1 MRRLVLS
8 AGLLVGLLMGC
19 VQEDAS
25 RGPTLFEK
33 KSSDSTGIAFA
44 NRLAESPDLNIVN
57 YLYYYNGG
65 GIAAGDL
72 TGNGRPDLY
81 FTANEKD
88 NALYLNEGD
97 FQFREA
103 TETAGVAGTADWTTG
118 VTMADV
124 NGDGRLDLYVSV
136 VDGVEGLEGTN
147 QLYINQ
153 GLNEYGIPTFE
164 EKAAEY
170 GLDTKGYGTQAA
182 FFDYDG
188 DGDLD
193 VFLLNHSVHGEQT
206 YGRPELREGRHPRA
220 GDRLLENRDG
230 TFVDVSEEAGIYGG
244 RIGYG
249 LGVSV
254 TDVNTDGCPDLYV
267 ANDFHED
274 DYLYVNDCDGTFT
287 ERLHEATGHTSLSSM
302 GTDAAD
308 INNDGR
314 PDLAV
319 LDMLPDDESIRKTS
333 VGPQSREV
341 YNMKRRYGYF
351 PQYTRNTLQ
360 LNQGHGRFSEIG
372 ALAGIE
378 ATDWSWAPLFAD
390 YNLDG
395 RTDLFVTNGIPR
407 RPNDLDYV
415 DFASG
420 RATRGAQNPSLSA
433 EELAEHHERM
443 PNAEAPNYAFRKDSS
458 GLGFTDVSAAWGLDW
473 VGASNGAAYA
483 DLDNDGD
490 LDLVTNNIGAP
501 AGIFENRA
509 TEQTDHHYLRVDLDG
524 ATSNTQG
531 VGAVVTLHR
540 GETQQRRRLTPTRG
554 FQSAVEHRLLF
565 GLGDRTTIDS
575 LSVVWPDGR
584 VDARTEIAA
593 DQTLTLRQSDA
604 HLPDTAPTASSA
616 PEEYLF
622 VDVTDRVDIPF
633 RHEETDPVD
642 FTREPLIPHAVSLEG
657 PAMAVADVNGDG
669 LDDLFVGGAKHQAAR
684 LFLQQPDGTFKP
696 SSTDTWEQDAIH
708 EDVDAAFFDADGD
721 GTQDLYV
728 VSGGN
733 EFWGDADALRDRL
746 YLNDGSGHFRRA
758 DGALPDDMHV
768 NGGAVAPGDYDGD
781 GDTDLFVGGRV
792 VAREYGTMPES
803 VLLENDGSGQFT
815 DRTDDVAPGL
825 RSVGMVT
832 DAMWADATGNGQRD
846 LVVVGE
852 WMPIT
857 VFEAEDG
864 RLRDRTE
871 PLGLSGTTGWWNT
884 ISAVKGGNDGPPDFV
899 VGNLGH
905 NAMLRARPDEPVRL
919 YVNDFDEDGETEPIV
934 TRYRN
939 GSETAIAGR
948 DRLARQLGFIK
959 EKFPTYTSLG
969 DASIDAIVPE
979 GTLGAATVRE
989 AETFASVYV
998 ENDGGGRLTVRPLP
1012 DRAQLS
1018 PMYGVWVHDLNR
1030 DEWPELVMG
1039 GNFYGTHP
1047 AQGRYDASY
1056 GTVLR
1061 RDSTGQWTAR
1071 PPSASHLYLEGQ
1083 VRALRSLRT
1092 ADGDLLLVAA
1102 RNNDSLQ
1109 VHRVQAP

>member
-1 MRRLVLS
+1 
-8 AGLLVGLLMGC
+8 VGLVVGC
-19 VQEDAS
+19 TPEDAS
-25 RGPTLFEK
+25 RGPTLFAK
-33 KSSDSTGIAFA
+33 KSPDSTGITFA
-44 NRLAESPDLNIVN
+44 NRLSESPALNIVN

-65 GIAAGDL
+65 GVAAGDL

-81 FTANEKD
+81 FTANEGE
-88 NALYLNEGD
+88 NALYLNEGGL
-97 FQFREA
+97 QFREV
-103 TETAGVAGTADWTTG
+103 TEPAGVAGTADWTTG

-147 QLYINQ
+147 QLFINQ
-153 GLNEYGIPTFE
+153 GLNENGDPVFANE
-164 EKAAEY
+164 AAEY

-182 FFDYDG
+182 FFDYDR

-193 VFLLNHSVHGEQT
+193 VFLLNHSVHGERT
-206 YGRPELREGRHPRA
+206 YGRPSLREGRHPRA
-220 GDRLLENRDG
+220 GDRLLENQDG
-230 TFVDVSEEAGIYGG
+230 TFVDVSDEAGIYGG

-274 DYLYVNDCDGTFT
+274 DYLYVNNCDGTFT
-287 ERLHEATGHTSLSSM
+287 ERLHEAVGHTSLSSM

-314 PDLAV
+314 PDVAV
-319 LDMLPDDESIRKTS
+319 LDMLPDDEAVRKTS
-333 VGPQSREV
+333 VGPQNQDV

-415 DFASG
+415 EFASG
-420 RATRGAQNPSLSA
+420 RASRGTQTLSLSS

-473 VGASNGAAYA
+473 IGASNGATYA

-501 AGIFENRA
+501 AGVFENRA

-524 ATSNTQG
+524 ASLNTQG
-531 VGAVVTLHR
+531 VGAVVTLHHP
-540 GETQQRRRLTPTRG
+540 EAQQRRRLVPTRG

-565 GLGDRTTIDS
+565 GLGDRTSVDS
-575 LSVVWPDGR
+575 LSITWSDGR
-584 VDARTEIAA
+584 VDHRTNVAA
-593 DQTLTLRQSDA
+593 DQTLTLRQA
-604 HLPDTAPTASSA
+604 EAQVPGATPPTP
-616 PEEYLF
+616 PEESLF
-622 VDVTDRVDIPF
+622 VDVTDQLTLSF

-642 FTREPLIPHAVSLEG
+642 FTREPLIPRAVSLEG
-657 PAMAVADVNGDG
+657 PALAVADVNGDG
-669 LDDLFVGGAKHQAAR
+669 LDDLFVGGAKHQPGR
-684 LFLQQPDGTFKP
+684 LFLQRRDGTFES
-696 SSTDTWEQDAIH
+696 SSTSTWEQDAVH

-758 DGALPDDMHV
+758 DGALPDDLYA
-768 NGGAVAPGDYDGD
+768 NGAVVAPGDYDGD

-792 VAREYGTMPES
+792 VAREYGTTPES
-803 VLLENDGSGQFT
+803 VLLENDGTGQFT
-815 DRTDDVAPGL
+815 DRTDEVAPGL
-825 RSVGMVT
+825 RSVGMVA
-832 DAMWADATGNGQRD
+832 DATWADATGNGRRD

-857 VFEAEDG
+857 VFEEENG

-871 PLGLSGTTGWWNT
+871 ALGLSGTTGWWNT
-884 ISAVKGGNDGPPDFV
+884 IATVEGGGDGPDFV

-905 NAMLRARPDEPVRL
+905 NATLRARPDEPVRL
-919 YVNDFDEDGETEPIV
+919 YVHDFDEDGDTEPIV

-939 GSETAIAGR
+939 GAATPIAGR
-948 DRLARQLGFIK
+948 DRLAQQLGFIK
-959 EKFPTYTSLG
+959 EKFPTYASFG
-969 DASIDAIVPE
+969 DASIEAIVPE
-979 GTLGAATVRE
+979 GTLEAATVRE
-989 AETFASVYV
+989 AQTFASAYV
-998 ENDGGGRLTVRPLP
+998 ENDGDGRLTVRSLP

-1018 PMYGVWVHDLNR
+1018 PMYGVWTHDLNR
-1030 DEWPELVMG
+1030 DGEPELVMG
-1039 GNFYGTHP
+1039 GNFHGTHP
-1047 AQGRYDASY
+1047 AQGQYDASY

-1061 RDSTGQWTAR
+1061 RDSTGQWRAL
-1071 PPSASHLYLEGQ
+1071 PPASSHLYLEGQ
-1083 VRALRSLRT
+1083 IRALRSLRM
-1092 ADGDLLLVAA
+1092 ADGSLLLVAA
-1102 RNNDSLQ
+1102 RNNDSLK